1 MEPFDELDGCGAHRG
16 TRRVAKCIVG
26 AVLGLPA
33 IYAIIQ
39 TDYPVGFGVM
49 AFCYVLIAAL
59 RARSLYFGLLF
70 AIGAHC
76 MCAMMGS
83 LVALGAGYLGLG
95 RESVIGILLASQAI
109 AVLIVVL
116 NRTDDGF
123 TSK

>member
-33 IYAIIQ
+33 IYAISQ
-39 TDYPVGFGVM
+39 TDYPVGFGLM

-70 AIGAHC
+70 AFGAHC
-76 MCAMMGS
+76 VCAMMGS
-83 LVALGAGYLGLG
+83 LVAGYLGLG
-95 RESVIGILLASQAI
+95 RESVVGILLASQAI
-109 AVLIVVL
+109 AVLIVVFS
-116 NRTDDGF
+116 RTDDEF
-123 TSK
+123 RSK